1 MRGSI
6 RIVVGMLIAFGAV
19 GHLDYDPD
27 ASELLQTLI
36 ATAGLVLAAWGV
48 RDMNRNA

>member
-6 RIVVGMLIAFGAV
+6 RIFVGIMIAFGAV

-27 ASELLQTLI
+27 ASELIQTLI
-36 ATAGLVLAAWGV
+36 AAAGLALAAWGV
-48 RDMNRNA
+48 RDMNRSA